1 MVFWLIPVVT
11 GISGALVPILV
22 TMGLI
27 TVGSYVF
34 AEVVYPTL
42 LLAGI
47 IGIAILSYTEGKRLS
62 EPNQRAIFT
71 LGVPIVMLGWGM
83 LTFGAIKLP
92 FLSLAGGTVGVS
104 EQTFTP
110 MAFSL
115 ASPLSTVSVATLSND
130 ILIPLVLTIGVTLM
144 FWKPLVKNT
153 RKLIKSM
160 GFN

>member
-1 MVFWLIPVVT
+1 MVLQFIPIVT
-11 GISGALVPILV
+11 AISGALVPILV

-71 LGVPIVMLGWGM
+71 LGVPIVMLGFGM
-83 LTFGAIKLP
+83 LSFGAIKLP
-92 FLSLAGGTVGVS
+92 FLSVVGVG

-115 ASPLSTVSVATLSND
+115 AEPLSSVSVATVSNN
-130 ILIPLVLTIGVTLM
+130 ILIPLVLIVGVTL
-144 FWKPLVKNT
+144 FFHKQ
-153 RKLIKSM
+153 LIKQTKKLFKSI
-160 GFN
+160 GLKL